1 MTMTATAIKRMA
13 MMMVAAMSRP
23 RRPLPPTA
31 SIIRRLS
38 TTTSTRSVS
47 SPDEPTTNT
56 TTNTTSTNT
65 TSTTSTSTMP
75 DVQTTNSTAPSTITP
90 LSDATATNTTTH
102 ASSIS
107 FPDTA
112 TDNSATSSI
121 PSPDNPTTAAD
132 TTAPAAAADENA
144 DTVRALHELG
154 VRVTRVRKL
163 HGWVLRER
171 RAHVRD
177 TAELLV
183 SLGVAPG
190 GAVAAL
196 LERCPAAV
204 LCPPADAQAQRR
216 LWLSLCDR
224 RDEPAA
230 GPGVADGG
238 GGGGGRGGAGGGVE
252 LANVVQRFP
261 ETFFLTASPEQRAN
275 QQDNIALLLS
285 AGLHRRVLARLLAAA
300 PQLFCRPAADNG
312 AAVAA
317 LHRFHRSL
325 GGSERDARAWLA
337 KLLSQDAHAL
347 AGDSPERLAGLAALL
362 RRRLALSD
370 RELLRVA
377 TGVRGSPPA
386 GPAIGAVLRFCRSEL
401 GCDDADEEEGDDGAG
416 GSGGGGDAAVRRVLL
431 ACPTLLSFP
440 AEILAENLKVLLSLG
455 ASLRAV
461 RACPSSLELTAPIV
475 RHRASRLRAAGCDVA
490 RGGGA
495 LSLIAGTRR
504 EFEDRL
510 ATLGHTKARPLFN
523 PVAPPPDAGER

>member
-13 MMMVAAMSRP
+13 IMMVAAMSRP

-31 SIIRRLS
+31 SIVRRLS
-38 TTTSTRSVS
+38 TTTSTRSIS
-47 SPDEPTTNT
+47 SPNEPTTNST
-56 TTNTTSTNT
+56 STTTSTNT
-65 TSTTSTSTMP
+65 VP

-90 LSDATATNTTTH
+90 LADATATNTTTH

-121 PSPDNPTTAAD
+121 PSPDNPTAAAD
-132 TTAPAAAADENA
+132 TTAPAADENA
-144 DTVRALHELG
+144 DTVRALRELG

-230 GPGVADGG
+230 GPEVADGG
-238 GGGGGRGGAGGGVE
+238 GGGGGRGGAGGGGE

-325 GGSERDARAWLA
+325 GGSERDGRAWLA
-337 KLLSQDAHAL
+337 KLLSQNAHAL

-401 GCDDADEEEGDDGAG
+401 GCDDAYEEEGDDGAG
-416 GSGGGGDAAVRRVLL
+416 GGGGGGGDAAVRRVLL

-461 RACPSSLELTAPIV
+461 RAYPSSLELTAPIV

>member
-1 MTMTATAIKRMA
+1 MTATAIKRMA
-13 MMMVAAMSRP
+13 IMMVAAMSRP

-31 SIIRRLS
+31 SIVRRLS
-38 TTTSTRSVS
+38 TTTSTRSIS
-47 SPDEPTTNT
+47 SPNEPTTNST
-56 TTNTTSTNT
+56 STTTSTNT
-65 TSTTSTSTMP
+65 VP

-90 LSDATATNTTTH
+90 LADATATNTTTH

-121 PSPDNPTTAAD
+121 PSPDNPTAAAD
-132 TTAPAAAADENA
+132 TTAPAADENA
-144 DTVRALHELG
+144 DTVRALRELG

-230 GPGVADGG
+230 GPEVADGG
-238 GGGGGRGGAGGGVE
+238 GGGGGRGGAGGGGE

-275 QQDNIALLLS
+275 QQVQRHGRHVHQWQQQQHISFIIISDIVNVDMDNIALLLS

-325 GGSERDARAWLA
+325 GGSERDGRAWLA
-337 KLLSQDAHAL
+337 KLLSQNAHAL

-401 GCDDADEEEGDDGAG
+401 GCDDAYEEEGDDGAG
-416 GSGGGGDAAVRRVLL
+416 GGGGGGGDAAVRRVLL

-440 AEILAENLKVLLSLG
+440 AEILAENLKVRFPD
-455 ASLRAV
+455 ARAV
-461 RACPSSLELTAPIV
+461 HRRGGRVDLAHAVSDGCHAGLAHRAAVRTAPGGPGVPCPVEV
-475 RHRASRLRAAGCDVA
+475 RRSQSVETSQSPG
-490 RGGGA
+490 
-495 LSLIAGTRR
+495 
-504 EFEDRL
+504 
-510 ATLGHTKARPLFN
+510 
-523 PVAPPPDAGER
+523 